1 MPGTRRYASGGAYVK
16 EHGGKTVTLYPKA
29 RSTQTPTLQYPA
41 NDGLRRYDKIRY
53 Y

>member
-29 RSTQTPTLQYPA
+29 DLLKHQHYSILLMMA
-41 NDGLRRYDKIRY
+41 LEDMIK
-53 Y
+53 